1 MSEDK
6 KEPAAAAP
14 ESASGGAGGNKLTMI
29 LTIVNTVVSV
39 AVIGLLFTSLQ
50 KEKKTQ
56 RIEDI
61 VAEEGDHGG
70 GGGGGH
76 GAPAAAAGGHGAPAP
91 AAGGHGAPA
100 GGHGAKKLA
109 GFGKMVT
116 LEQFTVNLTTPGS
129 TTPKYVRVNI
139 SLEVPGDEVETEL
152 TQRMPQVRNAIIDL
166 FNSKRPS
173 DVVSEEGRQYLKEE
187 IRSALNGF
195 MVSGKVKGVF
205 FTNFALSG

>member
-1 MSEDK
+1 MSEEK
-6 KEPAAAAP
+6 KEP
-14 ESASGGAGGNKLTMI
+14 SAEQSGSPSGGGKLTII
-29 LTIVNTVVSV
+29 LTIVNTVVSL

-50 KEKKTQ
+50 KEKQTH

-61 VAEEGDHGG
+61 VASESE
-70 GGGGGH
+70 GH
-76 GAPAAAAGGHGAPAP
+76 GEDAAAGGHGAPAAGGGHGAP

-100 GGHGAKKLA
+100 AGGHGAPAKKL
-109 GFGKMVT
+109 GDYGKMVT
-116 LEQFTVNLTTPGS
+116 LDQFTVNLTTPGS

-139 SLEVPGDEVETEL
+139 SLEVPGDDVETEL
-152 TQRMPQVRNAIIDL
+152 NQRMPQVRNAIIDL

-173 DVVSEEGRQYLKEE
+173 DVISEEGRQYLKEE

>member
-1 MSEDK
+1 VSEEK
-6 KEPAAAAP
+6 KPSATEGAAP
-14 ESASGGAGGNKLTMI
+14 AGGGKLTMI
-29 LTIVNTVVSV
+29 LIAVNTVVSL
-39 AVIGLLFTSLQ
+39 AVIGLLFVSLQ

-61 VAEEGDHGG
+61 VADAE
-70 GGGGGH
+70 GH
-76 GAPAAAAGGHGAPAP
+76 GEAAAGGHGAPP
-91 AAGGHGAPA
+91 AGGGGHGAPPA
-100 GGHGAKKLA
+100 GGGGHGASAPKKV
-109 GFGKMVT
+109 GNFGKMVT
-116 LEQFTVNLTTPGS
+116 LDQFTVNLTTPGS

-139 SLEVPGDEVETEL
+139 SLEVPGDEVEGEIKD
-152 TQRMPQVRNAIIDL
+152 RMPQVRNAIIDL

>member
-1 MSEDK
+1 MSEEK
-6 KEPAAAAP
+6 KEAAA
-14 ESASGGAGGNKLTMI
+14 SSSSSSGGGNKLVML
-29 LTIVNTVVSV
+29 LTLVNTVVCL
-39 AVIGLLFTSLQ
+39 AVVGLLFVSLQ
-50 KEKKTQ
+50 KEKKSQ

-61 VAEEGDHGG
+61 VADE
-70 GGGGGH
+70 
-76 GAPAAAAGGHGAPAP
+76 PAGE
-91 AAGGHGAPA
+91 AGGHGAPA
-100 GGHGAKKLA
+100 GGHGAPAGGHGAPAGGHGAPAQKKLA

-139 SLEVPGDEVETEL
+139 SLEVPSEEVEGEL